1 MLFSLRWLF
10 LIHSDVCFSSPWGFF
25 CHQNVLNFHTKY
37 FIMATTKISF
47 KNSLGHQLSARLE
60 KPANGHPK
68 AFAIFAHCFTCN
80 KNLTAIA
87 NISRALSQAGF
98 AVLRFDFTGLGE
110 SEGDFADTNFS
121 SNIEDL
127 QAAADYLKEKYE
139 APKLL
144 IGHSLGGAAVL
155 IASLKIASVEAVVT
169 IGAPYDPEHVTR
181 LFTEDLGAIE
191 REGKAEVNISG
202 RSFVIKKQL
211 IDDLKQAHDNHDFQK
226 IKIPLLIMHSPAD
239 KIVHIEN
246 AAHIYKQA
254 SHPKSFVS
262 LDQAD
267 HLLSNKEDSLYVGNM
282 IAIWVSRYVKTHAP
296 SHLTTDKQVVTRT
309 QETFTTE
316 VMTDEHALI
325 ADEPLEVGGY
335 DLGPSPYEL
344 LSASLGACTG
354 MTLRMYADRKKW
366 PLKEVR
372 VHLQHQKIHA
382 KDCETCEEDAQK
394 IDQLERIIE
403 VEGNLSKEQKEKLL
417 EIANKC
423 PVHNT
428 LNSPV
433 EIITK
438 LRED

>member
-1 MLFSLRWLF
+1 
-10 LIHSDVCFSSPWGFF
+10 
-25 CHQNVLNFHTKY
+25 
-37 FIMATTKISF
+37 MAAIKVNF
-47 KNSLGHQLSARLE
+47 KNSLGQDLSARLE
-60 KPANGHPK
+60 KPANSHPK
-68 AFAIFAHCFTCN
+68 ASAIFAHCFTCN

-87 NISRALSQAGF
+87 NISRALAQAGF

-127 QAAADYLKEKYE
+127 QAAAHYLKAEHE

-155 IASLKIASVEAVVT
+155 VASLRIASVEAVVT
-169 IGAPYDPEHVTR
+169 IGAPSDPEHVMR
-181 LFTEDLGAIE
+181 LFTEDLGVIE

-202 RSFVIKKQL
+202 RSFMIKKQL
-211 IDDLKQAHDNHDFQK
+211 IDDLRQARENHDFQK
-226 IKIPLLIMHSPAD
+226 IRKPLLIMHSPAD
-239 KIVHIEN
+239 KVVDIEN
-246 AAHIYKQA
+246 AATIYKQA
-254 SHPKSFVS
+254 HHPKSFVS

-267 HLLSNKEDSLYVGNM
+267 HLLSDKEDSLYAGNM
-282 IAIWVSRYVKTHAP
+282 IASWISRYIKTHEP

-316 VMTDEHALI
+316 IMTDEHSLM
-325 ADEPLEVGGY
+325 ADEPLDVGGN

-344 LSASLGACTG
+344 LTASLGACTG
-354 MTLRMYADRKKW
+354 MTLRMYANHKNW
-366 PLKEVR
+366 HLKEVR

-382 KDCETCEEDAQK
+382 SDCEACEDESQK
-394 IDQLERIIE
+394 IDQIERIIE
-403 VEGNLSKEQKEKLL
+403 IEGDLSDEQKERLL

-423 PVHNT
+423 PVHKT
-428 LNSPV
+428 LNSPT

-438 LRED
+438 MRNK

>member
-1 MLFSLRWLF
+1 MSA
-10 LIHSDVCFSSPWGFF
+10 
-25 CHQNVLNFHTKY
+25 TKVN
-37 FIMATTKISF
+37 F
-47 KNSLGHQLSARLE
+47 KNSLGQQLSARLE

-87 NISRALSQAGF
+87 NISRSLAQAGF

-127 QAAADYLKEKYE
+127 QAAADYLQEKHE

-155 IASLKIASVEAVVT
+155 VASLRISSVEAVVT
-169 IGAPYDPEHVTR
+169 IGAPSDPEHVMR

-202 RSFVIKKQL
+202 RSFMIKKQL
-211 IDDLKQAHDNHDFQK
+211 IDDLKQADENHDFQK
-226 IKIPLLIMHSPAD
+226 INKPLLIMHSPVD
-239 KIVHIEN
+239 QVVGIEN
-246 AAHIYKQA
+246 AAIIYRQA
-254 SHPKSFVS
+254 MHPKSFVS

-267 HLLSNKEDSLYVGNM
+267 HLLSHKEDSLYAGNM
-282 IAIWVSRYVKTHAP
+282 IASWVSRYIKTHEP

-316 VMTDEHALI
+316 VMTDEHALM
-325 ADEPLEVGGY
+325 ADEPLDVGGN

-382 KDCETCEEDAQK
+382 NDCETCEDGSQK
-394 IDQLERIIE
+394 IDQIERVIE
-403 VEGNLSKEQKEKLL
+403 IEGDLNMEQKERLL

-433 EIITK
+433 EIMTK
-438 LRED
+438 LRES

>member
-1 MLFSLRWLF
+1 MAA
-10 LIHSDVCFSSPWGFF
+10 
-25 CHQNVLNFHTKY
+25 TKVN
-37 FIMATTKISF
+37 F

-60 KPANGHPK
+60 QPANGHPK

-87 NISRALSQAGF
+87 NISRALAQVGF

-110 SEGDFADTNFS
+110 SEGDFSDTNFS

-127 QAAADYLKEKYE
+127 QAAANYLKEEYE

-155 IASLKIASVEAVVT
+155 VASLRISSIEAIVT
-169 IGAPYDPEHVTR
+169 IGAPSDPEHVTR
-181 LFTEDLGAIE
+181 LFTEDLGIIE
-191 REGKAEVNISG
+191 REGKAKVSISD
-202 RSFVIKKQL
+202 RSFVIKKQF
-211 IDDLKQAHDNHDFQK
+211 IDDLTQAYEEHDFQK
-226 IKIPLLIMHSPAD
+226 IRKPLLIMHSPAD
-239 KIVHIEN
+239 RVVDIEN
-246 AAHIYKQA
+246 AANIYSQA
-254 SHPKSFVS
+254 THPKSFVS

-267 HLLSNKEDSLYVGNM
+267 HMLSQKEDSLYAGNI
-282 IAIWVSRYVKTHAP
+282 IASWVSRYIHTQKP
-296 SHLTTDKQVVTRT
+296 SQLISDKQVVTRT

-316 VMTDEHALI
+316 IMTDEHGLI
-325 ADEPLEVGGY
+325 ADEPLEIGGN

-382 KDCETCEEDAQK
+382 DDCKSCEDESQK
-394 IDQLERIIE
+394 IDHIERFIE
-403 VEGNLSKEQKEKLL
+403 IEGDLSTEQKERLL

-438 LRED
+438 YKET